1 MENENREVINEQEEQ
16 ANEIEVH
23 RTQEE
28 KPEAKE
34 AKKYS
39 DADVDAI
46 IDKKFAKWQKEQEAK
61 IDEAKKLERM
71 DAQQKAEYE
80 RDQLQARLA
89 ELERENNTSR
99 MQKVARGMLK
109 DSGVQVAD
117 ELLNVLIASD
127 AETTQVNIQAF
138 ADMYKTDV
146 EKAVNERLKGKTPS
160 RMGGGKITK
169 NEILNIAD
177 TEERRKAI
185 ADNLELF
192 N

>member
-16 ANEIEVH
+16 ANEIEIH